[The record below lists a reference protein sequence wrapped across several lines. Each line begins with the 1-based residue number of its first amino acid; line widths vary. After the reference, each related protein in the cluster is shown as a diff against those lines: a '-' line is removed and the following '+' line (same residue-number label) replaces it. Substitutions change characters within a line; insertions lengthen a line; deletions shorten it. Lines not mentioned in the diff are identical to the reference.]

1 MTTEMSEESI
11 TEPDIQGKMGAKA
24 HADEIILSIVQ
35 SIFDDGASGIEDT
48 DAQQTIDL
56 LCALE
61 HSANEHVSTDLAPA
75 VVENPSATRLALVH
89 QAHTAANSMRLL
101 MTKYGTSGGKG
112 RKAIK
117 DVASILTPSDRDDV
131 PKALAS
137 ILVVSALAVGDHRCD
152 DHRGIS
158 RAAASGVLPNKAI
171 VEETNNRFAV
181 HAVGGL
187 LGVALDTPERVDLH
201 IITSMCR
208 SFAHDTNDLQSSC
221 AKVVRS
227 VFQLPDEKIDKNTE
241 LPEVG
246 KVDAAA
252 ALALSAQMGPWN
264 HIKPAALTEIATG
277 MNLYSA
283 AEKLCRSAASSAS
296 KVDCEE
302 AVLVLI
308 EGASAATQY
317 RQMDAFATEFYHQ
330 GGRLKYAEARLM
342 HALSTIELVVARRQY
357 PIIEKQIER
366 LDRAFA
372 KVKEDLKDGEEYDDS
387 GPSEARDFAIMRLVE
402 MGEAEAAHR
411 LAKLWGRAFIYDD
424 DELAKLA
431 KKRKEKYLQWGDT
444 SVGSQTVAPD
454 VSSDPALFLVEFEA
468 MLQSDPDSPIGFDC
482 EFGDEGTLLVAL
494 LQVST
499 TKKAILVD
507 IPALSATKKGCE
519 ALVSTVGALFAGD
532 RDLIGFACGED
543 VRRLRASPS
552 ALQTHWLG
560 SSRAVIDIKPLI
572 AQHVPELKH
581 TGLSR
586 ASENYLGKP
595 LDKCEQCSMWLN
607 RPLSLNQRAYAAL
620 DAFCCAE
627 IYRLLPDRIK
637 SRAK

>member
-1 MTTEMSEESI
+1 MTTKMSAKSMAELDAQDQS
-11 TEPDIQGKMGAKA
+11 DVKA
-24 HADEIILSIVQ
+24 HAHEIILSIVQ
-35 SIFDDGASGIEDT
+35 SIFDDGASRIDDT
-48 DAQQTIDL
+48 DVQQTIDL
-56 LCALE
+56 LCTLE
-61 HSANEHVSTDLAPA
+61 KSANDHVSPDLAQA
-75 VVENPSATRLALVH
+75 VNENPIDDHLALAH
-89 QAHTAANSMRLL
+89 QTNAAANSMRLL
-101 MTKYGTSGGKG
+101 IAKYGTSGGKG

-117 DVASILTPSDRDDV
+117 DVASILTPSHRDDV
-131 PKALAS
+131 SKALAS
-137 ILVVSALAVGDHRCD
+137 ILVVSALAIGDYSCD

-158 RAAASGVLPNKAI
+158 RAAASGVLPNKTI
-171 VEETNNRFAV
+171 VEEMYNRVAV
-181 HAVGGL
+181 QAVGGL
-187 LGVALDTPERVDLH
+187 LEVALGDSSSIDLH
-201 IITSMCR
+201 ILTSMCR
-208 SFAHDTNDLQSSC
+208 SFVNDTKSDLQSSC

-227 VFQLPDEKIDKNTE
+227 IFQLPDGTIDENTE

-246 KVDAAA
+246 KVEAAA
-252 ALALSAQMGPWN
+252 ALALSAQVGPWS
-264 HIKPAALTEIATG
+264 HVKPAALTEIATG

-283 AEKLCRSAASSAS
+283 AVGICRSSVTSAS
-296 KVDCEE
+296 KADCEE

-308 EGASAATQY
+308 AGASAANQY

-330 GGRLKYAEARLM
+330 GSRLKYGEARLM
-342 HALSTIELVVARRQY
+342 HALSTIEKCVARRQY

-366 LDRAFA
+366 VDRAFA
-372 KVKEDLKDGEEYDDS
+372 RVKEDLKDGEEFDDS

-402 MGEAEAAHR
+402 IGEEEAAHR
-411 LAKLWGRAFIYDD
+411 LAKLWGRHFIYDD

-431 KKRKEKYLQWGDT
+431 KKRKEKYLQLEDT
-444 SVGSQTVAPD
+444 SVGAQKVVPD
-454 VSSDPALFLVEFEA
+454 VLSEPALFLAEFDA
-468 MLQSDPDSPIGFDC
+468 MLKSDPGPVGFDC
-482 EFGDEGTLLVAL
+482 EFEEAQGVAL
-494 LQVST
+494 LQLSSA
-499 TKKAILVD
+499 KKAILVD

-519 ALVSTVGALFAGD
+519 ALVSTIGTLFAGD

-560 SSRAVIDIKPLI
+560 SSSAVVDIKPLI
-572 AQHVPELKH
+572 AHHVPELKH

-595 LDKCEQCSMWLN
+595 LDKSEQCSMWLR